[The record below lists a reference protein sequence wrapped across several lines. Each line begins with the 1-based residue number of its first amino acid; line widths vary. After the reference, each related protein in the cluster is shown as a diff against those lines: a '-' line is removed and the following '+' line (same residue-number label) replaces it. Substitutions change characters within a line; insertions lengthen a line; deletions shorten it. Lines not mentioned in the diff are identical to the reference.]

1 MAPRPPVALAVG
13 AIACAVLAGCSDVG
27 SRQAA
32 VPVTR
37 HEYIDAVDGLMEP
50 PAQLASI
57 ISERREA
64 GTAGSGDRRL
74 EDIVTNSEDR
84 LATFRAM
91 VLEDAI
97 VRHQRDGIARAYS
110 DLIPRMHSAAV
121 ALESSP
127 GEPSSRALDPFL
139 ISLRDLPSAAASPS
153 R

>member
-1 MAPRPPVALAVG
+1 MAPRPPVAFAVG
-13 AIACAVLAGCSDVG
+13 AIACAVLAGCADLG
-27 SRQAA
+27 SPQAA

-57 ISERREA
+57 IAERANA
-64 GTAGSGDRRL
+64 GSSGSGDRRL
-74 EDIVTNSEDR
+74 EDLVLNSEDR
-84 LATFRAM
+84 LARFRAM
-91 VLEDAI
+91 VLDDAI
-97 VRHQRDGIARAYS
+97 VRHQRDGIARGYS
-110 DLIPRMHSAAV
+110 DLIPRMRSAAV

-127 GEPSSRALDPFL
+127 GEPSSRAVDPFL